1 VVRRFGAV
9 VTVRVSGATAAAG
22 ALLVVFAPVPGLAM
36 AGFGL
41 IGLGVAV
48 VVPLCFAAAGSIG
61 PNPARAIAGIA
72 TIAYGA
78 GLAAP
83 GAIGGIAAATSLP
96 FSFALVGVLCAVL
109 VVGAGALRTRG
120 AKGSS
125 RDLATISNP

>member
-1 VVRRFGAV
+1 MVLAPTAV
-9 VTVRVSGATAAAG
+9 AALAG
-22 ALLVVFAPVPGLAM
+22 FALL
-36 AGFGL
+36 
-41 IGLGVAV
+41 GLGVAV
-48 VVPLCFAAAGSIG
+48 VVPLCFTAAGSIG

-96 FSFALVGVLCAVL
+96 FSFALVGLLCAVL
-109 VVGAGALRTRG
+109 IVGAGALRSRG